1 MKSSY
6 SIEHSVHSH
15 DPQNNCQKCGQ
26 RISVKKLSKRKKKKK
41 ERRQAIKR
49 DKSGGKQIKSRVIIV
64 DIVSAMRS

>member
-1 MKSSY
+1 MRTKN
-6 SIEHSVHSH
+6 IG
-15 DPQNNCQKCGQ
+15 QKTFE
-26 RISVKKLSKRKKKKK
+26 KRKKKKK

>member
-6 SIEHSVHSH
+6 SIELYTLMIHKIIVRNA
-15 DPQNNCQKCGQ
+15 DKEY
-26 RISVKKLSKRKKKKK
+26 RSKNFRKEKKKKK